1 MLCIPTVRRRRVL
14 PSPLLAD
21 RHPIKPGLRLRAL
34 ALGLAG
40 LFLSGG
46 MAPPTPAHEQA
57 EQPVVA
63 LAPGYAAIE
72 YPPPVAG
79 TYTLPD
85 LGPARDGR
93 YTDTATS
100 EGRLHDLFAG
110 KVTVMSFIYTQCD
123 DVNGCPLASF
133 VMAQVAKQLFADPNT
148 ADQIQLVSFSFDIAN
163 DKPEVLARYGESF
176 APAQAQ
182 WRFVTAPDSAALSET
197 LARYGQAVQRSEG
210 HAFAHILRVFLIDPA
225 LRIRNIYSTAFLH
238 KDTLSADIATLLLEH
253 GKPPAPSATSQL
265 SRVPRARP
273 AAGADEDS
281 SLGLPPATA
290 MNGPIPTSAQVALGE
305 KLFFDR
311 RMSLN
316 GTISCAMCHVPAQ
329 GFTVNKLATTIGIE
343 GSTVKR
349 NAPTLLNV
357 SFLEVLFHDGRE
369 NRLEQQVWAPLLATN
384 EMANPSI
391 GYVIDKLKRL
401 PDYAAKFERAFGEPP
416 TMELVGSALAAY
428 QRTLRAGGS
437 AFDHWHYGGD
447 AEAMDERA
455 KRGFELFV
463 GKGNCIACHAIG
475 DRYALFTDQK
485 LHNTGLGYLASMSST
500 VGRRRLQIVPGT
512 ALEYDLA
519 AVADAAETPPNDLG
533 RYEVTQDP
541 DDRWK
546 FRTPTLR
553 NVALTAPY
561 MHNGA
566 LASLADV
573 VAFYDQGGIANEL
586 LDPLL
591 RPLHLSAAERAD
603 LIAFLGSLTS
613 PGVAALVARAEK
625 VPIGNPAHAH
635 R

>member
-1 MLCIPTVRRRRVL
+1 MLCIPTVRRRRVV
-14 PSPLLAD
+14 PSQLLAD
-21 RHPIKPGLRLRAL
+21 RYSIKPGLRLRAL
-34 ALGLAG
+34 LLALAG
-40 LFLSGG
+40 LLLGSS
-46 MAPPTPAHEQA
+46 MAPPAPAHQKA
-57 EQPVVA
+57 EQPAVA

-72 YPPPVAG
+72 YAPPVAG

-100 EGRLHDLFAG
+100 EGRLHDLFTG

-133 VMAQVAKQLFADPNT
+133 VMAQIAKHLFADPDT

-163 DKPEVLARYGESF
+163 DTPEVLARYGQSF

-182 WRFVTAPDSAALSET
+182 WHFVTAPDGGALSET
-197 LARYGQAVQRSEG
+197 LTHYGQAVQRSEG

-253 GKPPAPSATSQL
+253 GKPSAATQL
-265 SRVPRARP
+265 SRAPRARP
-273 AAGADEDS
+273 AGGVDENS
-281 SLGLPPATA
+281 SLGLPPETA
-290 MNGPIPTSAQVALGE
+290 MNGPVPTGAQVVLGE

-329 GFTVNKLATTIGIE
+329 GFTVNQLATAIGIE
-343 GSTVKR
+343 GRTVKR

-357 SFLEVLFHDGRE
+357 GFLEVLFHDSRE
-369 NRLEQQVWAPLLATN
+369 TRLEQQVWAPLLAAN

-401 PDYAAKFERAFGEPP
+401 PNYAAKFERAFGEPP
-416 TMELVGSALAAY
+416 TMESVGSALAAY

-437 AFDHWHYGGD
+437 AFDRWHYGGD
-447 AEAMDERA
+447 AEAMDDRA

-463 GKGNCIACHAIG
+463 GKGNCIACHVIG
-475 DRYALFTDQK
+475 ADYALFTDQK
-485 LHNTGLGYLASMSST
+485 PHNTGLGYLASMSST

-519 AVADAAETPPNDLG
+519 AVADSAETPPNDLG

-553 NVALTAPY
+553 NVTLTAPY

-573 VAFYDQGGIANEL
+573 VAFYDQGGIPNEL

-591 RPLHLSAAERAD
+591 RPLHLSAAEHAD

-613 PGVAALVARAEK
+613 SGVAALVTRAAK
-625 VPIGNPAHAH
+625 VPIGNPAYTH